1 MLFRSIDYMSG
12 SAVVILTADN
22 GTQLFSTTVTS
33 FPVPINLSGIRDSQ
47 GGVVTISY
55 ETSVQEEIVDENGN
69 ITTQIKQIPQTETIP
84 VVFTVE

>member
-1 MLFRSIDYMSG
+1 MLFR
-12 SAVVILTADN
+12 
-22 GTQLFSTTVTS
+22 STTVTS